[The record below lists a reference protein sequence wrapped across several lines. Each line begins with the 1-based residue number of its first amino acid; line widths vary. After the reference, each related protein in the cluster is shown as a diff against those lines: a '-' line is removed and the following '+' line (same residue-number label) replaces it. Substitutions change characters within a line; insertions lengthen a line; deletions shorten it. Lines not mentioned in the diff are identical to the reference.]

1 VTSIQSAPDAS
12 LQPQVQAQ
20 VVADRWPLI
29 KATPRSDVSA
39 GGKVVLISDHDYRTA
54 RRANMHPI
62 ADALVGLGHDVS
74 FISVRFS
81 VVSRLKGD
89 SRSFL
94 WDSANK
100 PELANNV
107 RCYLWKTAFHPI
119 NLNNRVLNAL
129 SVPLYKLYGRM
140 PCRFLDDELRSASH
154 VIVESGLG
162 AVLLRRARALN
173 HSAKIAYLASDD
185 LATVGV
191 HPCVQTELARAA
203 RAINFA
209 CVPSRRMAPNFEWAG
224 DRLYFVPHG
233 LRGADFEAPCASP
246 YSAELNAVSVGSML
260 FDPGFFVTAAERF
273 SGIQFHVIGAGQM
286 FNAPRNVIQHAE
298 MNFRATLPYIRHAT
312 FGIAPY
318 RPARHCDYISDTSMK
333 LMQYEH
339 CGIPAV
345 CPDFAAGDNPNRFG
359 YTPGDAASISAAID
373 AALARRH
380 DIRPRRFLSWED
392 IARRLLDPREFADT
406 AISSKRA

>member
-1 VTSIQSAPDAS
+1 VEDDVTSIQSGLDAS
-12 LQPQVQAQ
+12 VQPDIQSG
-20 VVADRWPLI
+20 RWALTQ
-29 KATPRSDVSA
+29 ATPPTEVSA
-39 GGKVVLISDHDYRTA
+39 AGKVVLISDHDYRTA

-62 ADALVGLGHDVS
+62 ADALVRLGLDVS

-81 VVSRLKGD
+81 VLSRLKGD

-129 SVPLYKLYGRM
+129 SAPLYKLYGRM
-140 PCRFLDDELRSASH
+140 PCGFLDNELRSASH

-162 AVLLRRARALN
+162 AVLLRRARLLN

-185 LATVGV
+185 LVTVGV
-191 HPCVQTELARAA
+191 HPCVQTELAKASRV
-203 RAINFA
+203 INFA
-209 CVPSRRMAPNFEWAG
+209 CVPSRRMAPGFEWAG
-224 DRLYFVPHG
+224 DRLFFVPHG
-233 LRGADFEAPCASP
+233 LHGADFAAPGSSP
-246 YSAELNAVSVGSML
+246 YSAELNVVSVGSML
-260 FDPGFFVTAAERF
+260 FDPGFFATAAEHF
-273 SGIQFHVIGAGQM
+273 PNIQFHVIGAGQL
-286 FNAPRNVIQHAE
+286 FSAPRNVIQHPE

-312 FGIAPY
+312 FGVAPY
-318 RPARHCDYISDTSMK
+318 RPAPHCDYISDTSMK

-345 CPDFAAGDNPNRFG
+345 CPDFAAGGNSNRFS
-359 YTPGDAASISAAID
+359 YVPGDPPSISAAIN
-373 AALARRH
+373 AALAHRH

-392 IARRLLDPREFADT
+392 VARRLLDPREFADT
-406 AISSKRA
+406 AI